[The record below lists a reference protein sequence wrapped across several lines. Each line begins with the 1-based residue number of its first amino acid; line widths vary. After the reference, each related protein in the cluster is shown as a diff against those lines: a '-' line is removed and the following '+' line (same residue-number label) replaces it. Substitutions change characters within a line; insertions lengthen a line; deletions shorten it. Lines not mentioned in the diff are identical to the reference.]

1 MGGGVD
7 ERGSGGG
14 DLMGELFEEGFRTLC
29 FEVDRAVGFVADE
42 TDEVEI
48 AGEVAD
54 GGAEAHALD
63 STGESDGDAHGW

>member
-1 MGGGVD
+1 M
-7 ERGSGGG
+7 
-14 DLMGELFEEGFRTLC
+14 MGELFEEGFLTLC

-54 GGAEAHALD
+54 GGPEADALNA
-63 STGESDGDAHGW
+63 SGEGDGDAHGW